1 MPNSNCIRLGATL
14 WIDDVYIYIYIYILG
29 LQLHNGSIDDVYIYI
44 YIYII
49 NQKVYLP
56 TYCTN

>member
-44 YIYII
+44 YIYYKPKSIST
-49 NQKVYLP
+49 YLLH
-56 TYCTN
+56 